1 MGARGRARDD
11 TTLPVGSGASF
22 GGVAGGQEGCRGGS
36 FPVSGSG
43 VGGAIWT
50 TSAIVAALGTKA
62 AATELLLYRGSRS
75 STFTATTTCVST

>member
-11 TTLPVGSGASF
+11 TTLPVRSSASF
-22 GGVAGGQEGCRGGS
+22 GGVAGGKEGCRGGS

-43 VGGAIWT
+43 AGDAIWT

-62 AATELLLYRGSRS
+62 AATELLRYRSSRS
-75 STFTATTTCVST
+75 STFAATTTCVST